1 MMMNFWLMMIAWI
14 LYLNHVELL
23 GVICGIVLAIYNY
36 YFYKRINIWR
46 IISIYLVLIILAF
59 FLVGKSNITSIYNL
73 TYPFLLI
80 MMFNY
85 AYFNE
90 ISLKIKAQKM
100 AYIYII
106 LSFTTLFSTAL
117 ALIIPETHL
126 LPDFRTNVLTIVFIV
141 FYPIFMEMTVSILY
155 KYRKLF
161 ITKKMYNKAIQ

>member
-14 LYLNHVELL
+14 LYLNHIELL
-23 GVICGIVLAIYNY
+23 GIVCGIVLAIYNY

-90 ISLKIKAQKM
+90 ISLKIKIQKM
-100 AYIYII
+100 TYIYII

-126 LPDFRTNVLTIVFIV
+126 LPDFRTNVLTMVFIV
-141 FYPIFMEMTVSILY
+141 FYPTFMEMTASILH